1 MAILAT
7 YEKWGLEPT
16 AKPKAQFKSEYNQ
29 IRNRLIN
36 SGEFRST
43 DRNLNKTILTQ
54 MGEYP
59 NWEGEVYKMS
69 QGVARPEGK
78 RDASQKKSIDK
89 RNQILTEADELMT
102 AAGYEKLVKKGKRN
116 FKNQDRSGGMALDH
130 EYETQEFGADYERLK
145 KNFAAGVISEKKF
158 KKELNK
164 IIERKPGNIDSNLT
178 LKTES
183 ENYEKNVRTRAVVKN
198 KNLREK
204 YKVRDASYTKKMA
217 AFTKSLN
224 KVNLLNGVH
233 AYAKQF
239 LEGQRQGYDTSY
251 TPKNGNGNAN
261 GKVNGNGIKIN
272 GKGNGKVNGK
282 TNFLSSLKRTKN
294 RTGISGV
301 AMDTNFMDDLVKQK
315 PSTIYKTPRDTF
327 FAPIPTRDDNGDL
340 QTNFLPIDKV

>member
-69 QGVARPEGK
+69 QGEPRPEGK

>member
-7 YEKWGLEPT
+7 YEKWGFAPT
-16 AKPKAQFKSEYNQ
+16 AKPKAQFKSEQNQ

-69 QGVARPEGK
+69 QGEPRPEGK